1 MKYLLLLVI
10 LAVVGLAFFGRR
22 RPRPP
27 TPPSR
32 PTAAPPS
39 GKASADA
46 GPQAMLACAHCGVHL
61 PQAEAQM
68 DVAGRPYC
76 GEAHRLL
83 GPR

>member
-27 TPPSR
+27 TPPAS
-32 PTAAPPS
+32 APPS
-39 GKASADA
+39 GKPSSQP
-46 GPQAMLACAHCGVHL
+46 GPQPMLACAHCGVHL
-61 PQAEAQM
+61 PQTEARM

-76 GEAHRLL
+76 GDAHRLL

>member
-27 TPPSR
+27 
-32 PTAAPPS
+32 APPPQP
-39 GKASADA
+39 GKPSAQAD
-46 GPQAMLACAHCGVHL
+46 PQTMLACAHCGVHL
-61 PQAEAQM
+61 PQAEARM

-76 GEAHRLL
+76 GDAHRLL

>member
-27 TPPSR
+27 TPPTQ
-32 PTAAPPS
+32 PGKPS
-39 GKASADA
+39 AQPD
-46 GPQAMLACAHCGVHL
+46 PQTMLACAHCGVHL
-61 PQAEAQM
+61 PQAEARM

-76 GEAHRLL
+76 GDAHRLL

>member
-27 TPPSR
+27 
-32 PTAAPPS
+32 AAPPS
-39 GKASADA
+39 GKASAHAD
-46 GPQAMLACAHCGVHL
+46 PQTMLACAHCGVHL